1 MTDDKTNQQ
10 GPLSL
15 ADRLRQQGTPNA
27 RFTQRMQGSS
37 NSVWCASARVERSPS
52 KNKMMEDKAEQKCSL
67 SREKQEEFGASRL
80 PKVSVGERPNSGT
93 LVKEFDE
100 NAYYESMRIQDE
112 IDEMNDR
119 DRESDEFFEAVKREL
134 YANERKQREKE
145 KSERL
150 TESLEELRKNLTFI
164 ENADGKLEL
173 VKRDDCNPQMNIH
186 IHKIN

>member
-1 MTDDKTNQQ
+1 MTEDKANQQ

-27 RFTQRMQGSS
+27 RFTQRVQGSS
-37 NSVWCASARVERSPS
+37 NSVWCASTRVERSPS
-52 KNKMMEDKAEQKCSL
+52 KNKMTEDKAEQKCSL
-67 SREKQEEFGASRL
+67 SREKQE
-80 PKVSVGERPNSGT
+80 
-93 LVKEFDE
+93 EFDE

-145 KSERL
+145 KSERII
-150 TESLEELRKNLTFI
+150 ESLEELRKNLTFI
-164 ENADGKLEL
+164 ESADGKLEL
-173 VKRDDCNPQMNIH
+173 VKRDDCNPKMNIH